1 MVTTKTIL
9 KMIDLKQLIQEVYS
23 AKTEAEIQ
31 EVLMKIFHIGQLSA
45 LQDPVI
51 PSELSEK
58 ITMKNAKGNR
68 LKFGNQWQKVSE
80 GRLEKHMGAYSASIT
95 YEKEGYKKAKN
106 IQLSTNIGGTLYT
119 QRMTQGLRSDLI
131 QRANAVLYTK
141 CQGNINLIKKL

>member
-1 MVTTKTIL
+1 
-9 KMIDLKQLIQEVYS
+9 MIDLIRQAVEDVYS

-31 EVLMKIFHIGQLSA
+31 EVLVKIFHIGQLSA
-45 LQDPVI
+45 LQEPVI

-58 ITMKNAKGNR
+58 ITIKNAKGNR

-95 YEKEGYKKAKN
+95 YEKVGYKKAKN
-106 IQLSTNIGGTLYT
+106 IQLSTNIGGTLCT
-119 QRMTQGLRSDLI
+119 WRMTQGIRSDLM